1 MRDFIPALISGALSV
16 SVLFITFAIVR
27 LRSGGDPWSRLDPA
41 QKAQAG
47 ENGNKDKAKPVQD
60 YVANR
65 MKDSSYADK
74 MARKLVQA
82 DVRLTPAEFVGA
94 QVVAIAI
101 GLLAGIP
108 ISLRFGFPI
117 WVGSLILGTVGY
129 FVPSLV
135 VKRKRGK
142 RVSQYNAQLGESTM
156 MLANSLRA
164 GYSLLQSMDLISRDA
179 PAPTSTEFR
188 RVVQEV
194 GVGLSL
200 NDALANLL
208 RRVPSEDLDLLI
220 TAISVQQEVGGN
232 LSQVLEGIAHTIR
245 ERVRIKGEVKVLTSQ
260 GRYSGYVITALPFGM
275 ALIISVIN
283 PGYMS
288 PLWTFP
294 WICLPIASLGLIGMA
309 FMVIRKI
316 VNIEV

>member
-1 MRDFIPALISGALSV
+1 MSELFPALISSV
-16 SVLFITFAIVR
+16 LCVGVLFITFAIVR
-27 LRSGGDPWSRLDPA
+27 LRSGGDLWSRLEPS
-41 QKAQAG
+41 QKAASG
-47 ENGNKDKAKPVQD
+47 DVGSKDKAKPVQD
-60 YVANR
+60 FVANR
-65 MKDSSYADK
+65 MKDSSFADK
-74 MARKLVQA
+74 IARKLVQA
-82 DVRLTPAEFVGA
+82 DVRLTPAEYVSSQVAAIAVGA
-94 QVVAIAI
+94 LV
-101 GLLAGIP
+101 GIP
-108 ISLRFGFPI
+108 VALRFGFPI
-117 WVGSLILGTVGY
+117 WVGGLLLGAVGY

-135 VKRKRGK
+135 VKRKRAK
-142 RVSQYNAQLGESTM
+142 RVSQYNAQLGESTL

-179 PAPTSTEFR
+179 PVPTSTEFR

-232 LSQVLEGIAHTIR
+232 LSQVLEQIAHTIR

-275 ALIISVIN
+275 AMIISVIN

-294 WICLPIASLGLIGMA
+294 WICLPLASLGLIGLA
-309 FMVIRKI
+309 FVVIRKI

>member
-1 MRDFIPALISGALSV
+1 MSELFPALISSV
-16 SVLFITFAIVR
+16 LCVGVLFITFAIVR
-27 LRSGGDPWSRLDPA
+27 LRSGGDLWSRLEPS
-41 QKAQAG
+41 QKAASG
-47 ENGNKDKAKPVQD
+47 DVGSKDKAKPVQD
-60 YVANR
+60 FVANR
-65 MKDSSYADK
+65 MKDSSFADK
-74 MARKLVQA
+74 IARKLVQA
-82 DVRLTPAEFVGA
+82 DVRLTPAEYVSSQVAAIAVGA
-94 QVVAIAI
+94 LV
-101 GLLAGIP
+101 GIP
-108 ISLRFGFPI
+108 VALRFGFPI
-117 WVGSLILGTVGY
+117 WVGGLLLGAVGF

-135 VKRKRGK
+135 VKRKRAK
-142 RVSQYNAQLGESTM
+142 RVSQYNAQLGESTL

-179 PAPTSTEFR
+179 PVPTSTEFR

-232 LSQVLEGIAHTIR
+232 LSQVLEQIAHTIR

-275 ALIISVIN
+275 AMIISVIN

-294 WICLPIASLGLIGMA
+294 WICLPLASLGLIGLA
-309 FMVIRKI
+309 FVVIRKI